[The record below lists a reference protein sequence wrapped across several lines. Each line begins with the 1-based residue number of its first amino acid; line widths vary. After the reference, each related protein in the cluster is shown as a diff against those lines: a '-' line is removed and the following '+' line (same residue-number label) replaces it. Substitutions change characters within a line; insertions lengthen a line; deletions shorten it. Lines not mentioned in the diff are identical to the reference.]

1 MKVISTFDETA
12 PFLVAAPKLQHYPI
26 VLNSPHSGHH
36 YPKAFLKQSRLDH
49 MRIRRS
55 EDCYVDRLFQKAAIS
70 GIPLLKAQFP
80 RVFLDV
86 NREPYEL
93 DPKMFR
99 DPLPA
104 YINRRSV
111 RVAGGLGTIP
121 KVVSAAEN
129 IYSDPLD
136 VVEALDRIERLY
148 KPYHETLRHLL
159 AKTHVRYGLAVL
171 VDCHSMPSNIRGYE
185 GPRQPDVIVGDRYG
199 KSSDPVLVD
208 MLEGHLAASGLTV
221 ARNRPY
227 AGGFITEH
235 YGRPDRGLH
244 AVQIEINRALY
255 VNETTYELLPQA
267 DELADLLTNAMV
279 GLGEAALTFLSSD
292 GVQTAAE

>member
-1 MKVISTFDETA
+1 M
-12 PFLVAAPKLQHYPI
+12 
-26 VLNSPHSGHH
+26 
-36 YPKAFLKQSRLDH
+36 
-49 MRIRRS
+49 
-55 EDCYVDRLFQKAAIS
+55 DRLFQKAAIA
-70 GIPLLKAQFP
+70 GMPLLKAQFP

-99 DPLPA
+99 EPLPA

-121 KVVSAAEN
+121 KVVAAAEN
-129 IYSDPLD
+129 IYGGPLD

-199 KSSDPVLVD
+199 KSCGGVLVD
-208 MLEGHLAASGLTV
+208 LLEGHLAACGLTV

-235 YGRPDRGLH
+235 YGRPDCGLH

-255 VNETTYELLPQA
+255 MREATYEMLPEA
-267 DELADLLTNAMV
+267 AEIADLLTNAMI
-279 GLGEAALTFLSSD
+279 GLGEAALNFSSVD
-292 GVQTAAE
+292 AVPSAAE